1 MNNLQLKITDP
12 LKQISGTQDIANH
25 YSDSQKSKIANA
37 AKEFEGLLT
46 SMMLKSMTKTTDG
59 MFGSNSYGGDDFDT
73 IFQNEIA
80 SFISKKKSLGIADIL
95 YKKITGE
102 NMDSSINKISNEPL
116 NNIIKNAAPSENSEN
131 AAKIIT
137 TGDGNNNIKSRELEP
152 PKQAQKKDSK
162 PNIKVLPS
170 ISPSSKA
177 LERLDRYQNIIDNA
191 SNIFGV
197 DQNVIKSVILTES
210 AANDKALSGAKAK
223 GLMQLIDSTAND
235 MGVKNIWDPKQNIYG
250 GTKYLAEMLRKYN
263 GNLNLALASYN
274 AGPQN
279 VDKYGGIPPFEET
292 KNYVKRVVGYLNH
305 LNGEKNGTDQS
316 I

>member
-12 LKQISGTQDIANH
+12 LKQISSTQDIANH

-102 NMDSSINKISNEPL
+102 NMDSSIKKISNEPL
-116 NNIIKNAAPSENSEN
+116 NNIINNVTGENSED
-131 AAKIIT
+131 AAKKIT
-137 TGDGNNNIKSRELEP
+137 TGNGNNIKFQQLIP
-152 PKQAQKKDSK
+152 LKQEQKIDSK
-162 PNIKVLPS
+162 QNIKVLPS

-210 AANDKALSGAKAK
+210 AANEKALSGAKAK